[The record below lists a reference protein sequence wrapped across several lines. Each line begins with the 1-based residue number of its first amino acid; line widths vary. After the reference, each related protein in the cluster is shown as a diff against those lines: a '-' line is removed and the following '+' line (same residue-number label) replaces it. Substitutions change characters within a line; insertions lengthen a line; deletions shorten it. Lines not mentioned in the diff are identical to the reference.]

1 MTNLPAHVRD
11 ALVRLA
17 ESSDRASPTVFA
29 GREGEFDL
37 LNAAVRGSQR
47 GEPGHTVV
55 IHGVPGAGKTA
66 LLNEYAARLLE
77 DGGGT
82 EAPTTAEQCPN
93 RLDASPTAIL
103 THLAASKENVPNFYV
118 RRSGFGN

>member
-1 MTNLPAHVRD
+1 MAYSLSTTAPVVEKYRAMIRPQKLPASVRD
-11 ALVRLA
+11 SLARLA

-29 GREGEFDL
+29 GREGEFAL
-37 LNAAVRGSQR
+37 LGAATRGAQR

-77 DGGGT
+77 VGD
-82 EAPTTAEQCPN
+82 
-93 RLDASPTAIL
+93 
-103 THLAASKENVPNFYV
+103 
-118 RRSGFGN
+118 